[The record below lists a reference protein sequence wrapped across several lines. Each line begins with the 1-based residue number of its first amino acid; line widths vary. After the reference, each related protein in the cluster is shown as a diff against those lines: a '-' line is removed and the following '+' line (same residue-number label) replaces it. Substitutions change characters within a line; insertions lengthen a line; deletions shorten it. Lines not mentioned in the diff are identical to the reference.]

1 MVFDAFQHGNCIGT
15 EPERQVRSGLRVKAE
30 SEMRSVP
37 AVVALMLFSTP
48 CYAQIAGPN
57 IFAVVGAADFSSA
70 GTVGIPQVT
79 IFSIIGLNL
88 SASTTIL
95 TGPILL
101 TEINGLNVG
110 IRMVRDYSKVVAQ
123 AGISATIMFT
133 LTIRTPHV

>member
-15 EPERQVRSGLRVKAE
+15 EPERQVRSGFRVKAE
-30 SEMRSVP
+30 TQMRSVP

-57 IFAVVGAADFSSA
+57 IFAIVGAADFSSA
-70 GTVGIPQVT
+70 GTVGIPQGS
-79 IFSIIGLNL
+79 IFSIIGVNL
-88 SASTTIL
+88 TASTTIL
-95 TGPILL
+95 TGPTLPN
-101 TEINGLNVG
+101 EINGLS
-110 IRMVRDYSKVVAQ
+110 VRILRPGNISKTVAQ